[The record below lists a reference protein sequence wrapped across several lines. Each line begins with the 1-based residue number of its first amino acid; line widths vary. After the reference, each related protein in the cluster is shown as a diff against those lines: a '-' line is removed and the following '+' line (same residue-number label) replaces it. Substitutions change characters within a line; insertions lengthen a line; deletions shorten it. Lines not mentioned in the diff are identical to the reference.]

1 MSDLSTSSAPPA
13 SVKPQPPYD
22 PALERLRLVRGMA
35 VDLAVVAAVVAL
47 AITKTVSGDAAI
59 VVVAALAG
67 AGAVHK
73 GSAALGS
80 RVAQG
85 GAAIAIASSLI
96 GRGGGDA

>member
-1 MSDLSTSSAPPA
+1 MSDPTTSPPA
-13 SVKPQPPYD
+13 SVKPPPYD
-22 PALERLRLVRGMA
+22 PALERLRLIRGMV

-47 AITKTVSGDAAI
+47 AVTKVVSGDAAV

-73 GSAALGS
+73 GGSALGS

-85 GAAIAIASSLI
+85 GAAIAIVSSLI

>member
-1 MSDLSTSSAPPA
+1 MSDPSASPPA
-13 SVKPQPPYD
+13 SVKPQPPTD
-22 PALERLRLVRGMA
+22 PALERLRLIRGLV
-35 VDLAVVAAVVAL
+35 VDLAVVAAVVVL
-47 AITKTVSGDAAI
+47 AVTKVVSGDAAV

-73 GSAALGS
+73 GGSALGS

-85 GAAIAIASSLI
+85 GVTVAIVSSLI

>member
-1 MSDLSTSSAPPA
+1 MSDTTTPAPS
-13 SVKPQPPYD
+13 SVKPPPYD
-22 PALERLRLVRGMA
+22 PALERLRLIRGMV

-47 AITKTVSGDAAI
+47 AVTKVVSGDAAV

-73 GSAALGS
+73 GGSALGS

-85 GAAIAIASSLI
+85 GAAIAIVSSLI